1 MRRIIVSILAILF
14 SLLHLIA
21 ALTQF
26 KAKDPAARGSA
37 IVMFCGGIAVAFA
50 AIAHLVGN
58 NSGWIDALSCAT
70 GCLLICF
77 AAYLNG
83 KRAGKVHPL
92 HHVVRGGV
100 AVLLVVGFAIW

>member
-1 MRRIIVSILAILF
+1 MRIVVSILSILF
-14 SLLHLIA
+14 GLLHLIA
-21 ALTQF
+21 AFTQF

-37 IVMFCGGIAVAFA
+37 TIMACGGIAVIFE

-58 NSGWIDALSCAT
+58 NSGWLDALPCAT

-83 KRAGKVHPL
+83 KRAEKVNPL
-92 HHVVRGGV
+92 HHVIRGGI
-100 AVLLVVGFAIW
+100 AVLLVVGFVIW